1 MDGERNSMTTMK
13 YTVVYTA
20 NNRYD
25 NPNID
30 YPTSRVEY
38 IQGETLDEA
47 IDEDYESML
56 MEESDLS
63 NLSPEIEDSYEIDE
77 NGDRR

>member
-25 NPNID
+25 KAHEKMGNP
-30 YPTSRVEY
+30 
-38 IQGETLDEA
+38 
-47 IDEDYESML
+47 
-56 MEESDLS
+56 
-63 NLSPEIEDSYEIDE
+63 
-77 NGDRR
+77 